1 MSKIK
6 LKTNFYEGKELGYSQ
21 YFGENPEWYKPFG
34 MIGHNGIDIPTP
46 VGTKLFSTINGTVT
60 ETANDVKGYGI
71 YVKIEND
78 TCGVLYAH
86 LREFSLRVGDKVKA
100 GDFVGFSG
108 NTGNSTGP
116 HLHFGVFP
124 IPRDRNN
131 GYAGY
136 IDPLGSQIEWVESF
150 DNTETPSDC
159 ETKLADMKASRDKWK
174 NDFNR
179 VQNENKNLRERIKQL
194 ESNKEQT
201 KSLVSEPTTDNK
213 LVEIIKPYYEKLD
226 GNKTHITVVAMVASV
241 FAYQAGYI
249 PENVFNTLDVVF
261 LALVGFSLRD
271 AIKKK

>member
-21 YFGENPEWYKPFG
+21 YFGENPDWYKPFG

-46 VGTKLFSTINGTVT
+46 TGTRLLSSINGTVT
-60 ETANDVKGYGI
+60 ETANDIKGYGI

-78 TCGVLYAH
+78 VCGILYAH
-86 LREFSLRVGDKVKA
+86 LREFTLRVGDKVKA

-116 HLHFGVFP
+116 HLHFSVHP

-136 IDPLGSQIEWVESF
+136 IDPLGSQIEWVKSF
-150 DNTETPSDC
+150 EEAEKPNEC
-159 ETKLADMKASRDKWK
+159 ETKLIDMRASRDKWK
-174 NDFNR
+174 SDFNKA
-179 VQNENKNLRERIKQL
+179 QNEIKNLKERIKIL
-194 ESNKEQT
+194 ESKKAET
-201 KSLVSEPTTDNK
+201 KSVVPTPETGNK
-213 LVEIIKPYYEKLD
+213 LVDIIKPYYEKLD
-226 GNKTHITVVAMVASV
+226 GNKTYVSIGAMIASV
-241 FAYQAGYI
+241 AAYQLGYI
-249 PENVFNTLDVVF
+249 SEDVFNTLDILF

>member
-21 YFGENPEWYKPFG
+21 YFGENPDWYKPFG
-34 MIGHNGIDIPTP
+34 LIAHNGIDVPTP
-46 VGTKLFSTINGTVT
+46 LGTKLFSTINGTVT
-60 ETANDVKGYGI
+60 ETADDQKGYGI

-78 TCGVLYAH
+78 VCGVLYAH
-86 LREFSLRVGDKVKA
+86 LREFSLKVGDKLKA
-100 GDFVGFSG
+100 GDFVGVSG

-136 IDPLGSQIEWVESF
+136 IDPLGSQIEWVKDINE
-150 DNTETPSDC
+150 EKPSDC
-159 ETKLADMKASRDKWK
+159 ETKLIEMRASRDKWK

-179 VQNENKNLRERIKQL
+179 VQNEVKNLKERIKQL
-194 ESNKEQT
+194 ETNKAQVKAVIET
-201 KSLVSEPTTDNK
+201 PLSDNK
-213 LVEIIKPYYEKLD
+213 LVEFIRPHYEKLD
-226 GNKTHITVVAMVASV
+226 GNKTYITVGLMIASV
-241 FAYQAGYI
+241 TAYQTGYL
-249 PENVFNTLDVVF
+249 PEEVFNTLDVIF

>member
-21 YFGENPEWYKPFG
+21 YFGENPDWYKPFG
-34 MIGHNGIDIPTP
+34 LIGHNGIDIPTP
-46 VGTKLFSTINGTVT
+46 VGTKLYSAINGTVT
-60 ETANDVKGYGI
+60 ETLNDQKGYGI

-86 LREFSLRVGDKVKA
+86 MRDFYLKVGAVVKA
-100 GDFVGFSG
+100 GDLVGFSG

-116 HLHFGVFP
+116 HLHLGVHP
-124 IPRDRNN
+124 VPRDRNN

-136 IDPLGSQIEWVESF
+136 IDPLGSQIEWVDSF
-150 DNTETPSDC
+150 DEEKPSDC
-159 ETKLADMKASRDKWK
+159 ETKLIEMRASRNKWK

-179 VQNENKNLRERIKQL
+179 VQNEVKNLKERIKIL
-194 ESNKEQT
+194 ESNKEVAKT
-201 KSLVSEPTTDNK
+201 LPVSEPTGNK
-213 LVEIIKPYYEKLD
+213 LVDLIKPYYEKLD
-226 GNKTHITVVAMVASV
+226 GNKTYYAVGAMIASVVA
-241 FAYQAGYI
+241 YQMGYI
-249 PENVFNTLDVVF
+249 PEEVFNTLDVVF

>member
-6 LKTNFYEGKELGYSQ
+6 LQAGLYEGKELGYSQ
-21 YFGENPEWYKPFG
+21 YFGENPDWYKPFG
-34 MIGHNGIDIPTP
+34 MKGHNGIDIPTP
-46 VGTKLFSTINGTVT
+46 VGTKLISCINGKVT

-86 LREFSLRVGDKVKA
+86 LRDFSLKVGDKVKA
-100 GDFVGFSG
+100 GDFVGYSG

-136 IDPLGSQIEWVESF
+136 IDPFGTQVEWVKSL
-150 DNTETPSDC
+150 N
-159 ETKLADMKASRDKWK
+159 
-174 NDFNR
+174 
-179 VQNENKNLRERIKQL
+179 NEVKPELSKPVEVVKEKVKEEIKQ
-194 ESNKEQT
+194 EIKEE
-201 KSLVSEPTTDNK
+201 V
-213 LVEIIKPYYEKLD
+213 VEIKEKIKPVWDLTLLDGQKTNIIASLAIIISVLYTQGYIDEKLFTTID
-226 GNKTHITVVAMVASV
+226 LIIT
-241 FAYQAGYI
+241 G
-249 PENVFNTLDVVF
+249 
-261 LALVGFSLRD
+261 LVGLTLRD

>member
-1 MSKIK
+1 MIK
-6 LKTNFYEGKELGYSQ
+6 LRKNFYEGKELGYSQ
-21 YFGENPEWYKPFG
+21 YFGENPDWYAPFG
-34 MIGHNGIDIPTP
+34 MKGHNGIDIPTT
-46 VGTKLFSTINGTVT
+46 VGTRLYSTINGTVT

-78 TCGVLYAH
+78 TCGVLYGH
-86 LREFSLRVGDKVKA
+86 LREFSLRVGDKVKG

-131 GYAGY
+131 GYTGY
-136 IDPLGSQIEWVESF
+136 IDPLGNQIEWVDELENPNPES
-150 DNTETPSDC
+150 C
-159 ETKLADMKASRDKWK
+159 ESKLNEMKASRDKWK

-179 VQNENKNLRERIKQL
+179 VQNEVKTLKDRIKQL
-194 ESNKEQT
+194 EDFGDKQKNIVPA
-201 KSLVSEPTTDNK
+201 KSDNK
-213 LVEIIKPYYEKLD
+213 LVELIRPYYEKLD
-226 GNKTHITVVAMVASV
+226 GNKTYVTVGAMVASV
-241 FAYQAGYI
+241 ALYQMGYI
-249 PENVFNTLDVVF
+249 SEDIFNTLDVVF